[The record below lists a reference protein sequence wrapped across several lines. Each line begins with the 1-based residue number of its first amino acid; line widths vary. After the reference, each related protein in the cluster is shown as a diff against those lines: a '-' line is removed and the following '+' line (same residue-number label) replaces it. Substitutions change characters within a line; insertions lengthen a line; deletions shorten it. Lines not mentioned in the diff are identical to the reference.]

1 MYNSAFYKLSAREAL
16 KNNYWAVLICAI
28 VCVVPTYFSTK
39 LGLAAVSFGLIP
51 DWCVRILDAVVQ
63 IFVINILMVGFI
75 RFLIKLAPREE
86 SSLSGYDYNLVF
98 SGYKENF
105 PGTLAA
111 TFMRQLRIFLWSV
124 LAAVILLLAGLC
136 AWASVGTLETVADV
150 TVIVSGSDAQVFS
163 AGAHPIAKG
172 MALRVAGEESVILST
187 ASDGYG
193 RITGRAEMDL
203 PDGSYSGQLVVDST
217 RPIDFLLKSR

>member
-1 MYNSAFYKLSAREAL
+1 MADKQ
-16 KNNYWAVLICAI
+16 
-28 VCVVPTYFSTK
+28 
-39 LGLAAVSFGLIP
+39 P
-51 DWCVRILDAVVQ
+51 DIFRKKTLDRI
-63 IFVINILMVGFI
+63 
-75 RFLIKLAPREE
+75 
-86 SSLSGYDYNLVF
+86 SSPEHLTEYLRVAS
-98 SGYKENF
+98 
-105 PGTLAA
+105 PG
-111 TFMRQLRIFLWSV
+111 IWSV
-124 LAAVILLLAGLC
+124 LAAVILLLAGLF